1 MGWDGEWKWELETNG
16 NKCVFKYYFT
26 HQYQATRPEFW
37 SYFPL
42 WQERSV
48 SATDVLQTDS
58 FPVDVFFQILSHPW
72 KSQKKKAYSLCY
84 VVTCAASIRLI
95 YFVRRLSK
103 ASFIHVANICVP
115 TLSTTLGL
123 MLERQRQWSPLSS
136 DLQCNDGQRRTVGK
150 GQDLH
155 TTLASERS
163 RAVLLDDWLSS
174 QIEFAERGL
183 RTGQQSK
190 GRKLCSPLSA
200 FLWASANYK
209 GNWKY
214 RLCSSAMQI
223 KLDQVSYDLISFVLG
238 SNERKCFHN
247 CFYLFL
253 EHHFLNVVN
262 SDVCTDE
269 WKS

>member
-1 MGWDGEWKWELETNG
+1 MGINVYLNTTSHINTKLHVLNSEVIFLCDKNVLFLPLT
-16 NKCVFKYYFT
+16 CFRQT
-26 HQYQATRPEFW
+26 HFQLMFFSRY
-37 SYFPL
+37 
-42 WQERSV
+42 SV
-48 SATDVLQTDS
+48 THEKA
-58 FPVDVFFQILSHPW
+58 
-72 KSQKKKAYSLCY
+72 KKKKAYSLCY

-150 GQDLH
+150 RQDLH

-200 FLWASANYK
+200 FL
-209 GNWKY
+209 
-214 RLCSSAMQI
+214 
-223 KLDQVSYDLISFVLG
+223 
-238 SNERKCFHN
+238 
-247 CFYLFL
+247 
-253 EHHFLNVVN
+253 
-262 SDVCTDE
+262 
-269 WKS
+269 